1 MTDTPMSESGHS
13 QALQALKLAKQA
25 IREGR
30 RDEAFQLASQASKL
44 APDLEEPWLIL
55 GALANPVESV
65 YYLRKALAIN
75 PLSEP
80 ARKGMHWAVQRMRT
94 QSVTP
99 PEASVALKNEA
110 AANPLSRTVRPA
122 TPIHARSTPKKS
134 KKAVRSW
141 LVPVTAGF
149 LLFCVAMAAWLA
161 VPTLQSPKNGGPYAA
176 RPVGALFKPSL
187 TPSVTPTPTPTNTP
201 TATPTFTP
209 TATPTETPT
218 ETPTATPTDT
228 PPPRSTSTPVVYN
241 DIPNEVASDEFWVDV
256 DLSEQ
261 MVYAYEGD
269 TLLNSFLVST
279 GTAAHPTV
287 VGQFRI
293 WIMLRYTDMSGPGYY
308 LPDVPYTMYF
318 YQGYGLHGTY
328 WHSNFGTPMSH
339 GCVNLRIEDAGWI
352 FARASVGTLVNVHY

>member
-1 MTDTPMSESGHS
+1 MTDNFMSETKHS
-13 QALQALKLAKQA
+13 QALQALRLAKQA

-30 RDEAFQLASQASKL
+30 RSEAFQQANHASEL

-55 GALANPVESV
+55 GALADPVDSV
-65 YYLRKALAIN
+65 FYLRKALAIN
-75 PLSEP
+75 PISEP
-80 ARKGMHWAVQRMRT
+80 ARKGMHWAVQRMRAQT
-94 QSVTP
+94 VTLP
-99 PEASVALKNEA
+99 GVEEHPNPQGAAPVASTIRA
-110 AANPLSRTVRPA
+110 AAP
-122 TPIHARSTPKKS
+122 ARSES
-134 KKAVRSW
+134 KKPKSAASW
-141 LVPVTAGF
+141 LIPVTAGI
-149 LLFCVAMAAWLA
+149 LLFCVGIAAWLA
-161 VPTLQSPKNGGPYAA
+161 VPTFQSPKNAGPYAA

-187 TPSVTPTPTPTNTP
+187 TPSITPTPTPTNTP

-209 TATPTETPT
+209 TSTPTETPT
-218 ETPTATPTDT
+218 ETPTSTPTDT
-228 PPPRSTSTPVVYN
+228 PPPPPTSTPVVYV

-256 DLSEQ
+256 NLSQQ

-287 VGQFRI
+287 TGQFRI

-339 GCVNLRIEDAGWI
+339 GCVNLRTEDAGWI